1 MDFPVLSSL
10 RIGMSTDGQTVHG
23 SASANTK
30 GAWTELVTSTSQ
42 DADELWVGLASSS
55 SSFGWLVDIGVGA
68 AGSEVTIAPDILV
81 AQTGRLMKWFRIP
94 LAVPA
99 GSRIAARGQS
109 TTGSIN
115 FQAIVHPVR
124 SGLFAPPPGGKIR
137 ALCSNTAD
145 SGGLQIDPGA
155 VANTYGSWAEVSS
168 SLPADVAAIWLDLG
182 NIQNTALTAQAPNFR
197 LDIGIGGAGSEVT
210 IFGPIR
216 FGSDAAAQFGPL
228 PSVWWPLSIP
238 AGTRVAARARAALT
252 DATDRKFDLTVHALT
267 I

>member
-1 MDFPVLSSL
+1 MGRERVQLLFVRLAGRYRGGCCRFRGDDRAGHSRGADRPTDEVVSDSARRPGGKPDRCAASQRPARSTSKRSSTPSVPGSSL
-10 RIGMSTDGQTVHG
+10 
-23 SASANTK
+23 
-30 GAWTELVTSTSQ
+30 
-42 DADELWVGLASSS
+42 
-55 SSFGWLVDIGVGA
+55 
-68 AGSEVTIAPDILV
+68 
-81 AQTGRLMKWFRIP
+81 
-94 LAVPA
+94 
-99 GSRIAARGQS
+99 
-109 TTGSIN
+109 
-115 FQAIVHPVR
+115 
-124 SGLFAPPPGGKIR
+124 PPGGKIR

-238 AGTRVAARARAALT
+238 AGTRVAARPGRAHRRHRPEVRPHRPRT
-252 DATDRKFDLTVHALT
+252 HDLTRRDPPP
-267 I
+267 